1 MTLSDNLRGAAT
13 MAGAMIAYTFN
24 DVWMKLLS
32 GDLPL
37 GQAVFLRGV
46 GTIILL
52 AALCLAFGQFRLRF
66 SAKDWRGILIRSV
79 FETAAAFF
87 FLNAVFNMP
96 ISNATAIMQ
105 SLPLTV
111 SLAAALTLRERIGW
125 RRITA
130 IVVGFFGVLMVVRP
144 GSEGFNAYSL
154 SALMAVVAVTVRDIV
169 VRSISPEVPATTVAL
184 VAATGVTVAFGVYS
198 ALFDNWAPIS
208 GGNALSLV
216 IAAVSVVGGYV
227 LSVSAMRW
235 GDIGFVAPFR
245 YTALIVGMLF
255 GITIFGERPVLL
267 TYAGAALIMATGI
280 FTILRESRGRG

>member
-1 MTLSDNLRGAAT
+1 MTRSENIRGAAT
-13 MAGAMIAYTFN
+13 MAAAMCAYTFN

-32 GDLPL
+32 GTMPL
-37 GQAVFLRGV
+37 GQAVFLRGI
-46 GTIILL
+46 GTVLL
-52 AALCLAFGQFRLRF
+52 LLALCLALGQLRLNF
-66 SAKDWRGILIRSV
+66 SAKDWRRILIRSG

-111 SLAAALTLRERIGW
+111 ALAAALVLRERIGW
-125 RRITA
+125 RRILA
-130 IVVGFFGVLMVVRP
+130 IIVGFIGVLMIVRP

-154 SALMAVVAVTVRDIV
+154 SALMAVASVTVRDIV
-169 VRSISPEVPATTVAL
+169 VRAISPEVPATTMAL
-184 VAATGVTVAFGVYS
+184 VAATAVTAAFGIYS
-198 ALFDNWAPIS
+198 ALFDSWVPVS
-208 GGNALSLV
+208 GDNALALV
-216 IAAVSVVGGYV
+216 IATVSIVGGYV

-245 YTALIVGMLF
+245 YTALIMGIVF
-255 GITIFGERPVLL
+255 GLTIFGERPTLL

-280 FTILRESRGRG
+280 FTILRETRTR